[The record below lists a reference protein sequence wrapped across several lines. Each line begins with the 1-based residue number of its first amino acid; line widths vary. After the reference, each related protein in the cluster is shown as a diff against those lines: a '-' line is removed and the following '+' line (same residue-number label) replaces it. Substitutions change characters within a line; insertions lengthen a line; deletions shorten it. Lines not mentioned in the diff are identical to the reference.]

1 MDGNLLFYPVN
12 CDHDHNVLTYCP
24 VCRIKELEA
33 EKKIDREILLK
44 ERNKKY
50 DLELENQRL
59 REALELISD
68 RLYHIIETPDRDNV
82 KKWMEAREIAQKA
95 LEE

>member
-1 MDGNLLFYPVN
+1 MGEVIWAE
-12 CDHDHNVLTYCP
+12 HQT
-24 VCRIKELEA
+24 IKNLEA
-33 EKKIDREILLK
+33 KIK
-44 ERNKKY
+44 
-50 DLELENQRL
+50 QL
-59 REALELISD
+59 REALEEISD